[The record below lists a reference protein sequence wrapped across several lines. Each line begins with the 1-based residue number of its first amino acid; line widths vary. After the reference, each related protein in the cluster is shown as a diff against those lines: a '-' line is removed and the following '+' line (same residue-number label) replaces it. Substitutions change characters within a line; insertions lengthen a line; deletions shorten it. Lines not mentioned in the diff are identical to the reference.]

1 MGRPPKEEAPKK
13 AEKAKVVKIPI
24 HRKFQLLDGSGDFRF
39 S

>member
-13 AEKAKVVKIPI
+13 AEKAKVVKKPF
-24 HRKFQLLDGSGDFRF
+24 HRKFRFVDGKGDFEV

>member
-13 AEKAKVVKIPI
+13 AEKAKVVKIPV
-24 HRKFQLLDGSGDFRF
+24 HRKFRLVDGSNEYRV